1 MKTAILIV
9 DDEKAQRAV
18 LSGDLKSRGFNIFE
32 AESVVKAIEIIS
44 ENTIDVVLS
53 DLKMPNQT
61 GIDLVK
67 KLKKIN
73 PDITVVIMTAYA
85 SVETAVTAMKEG
97 AYDFITKPY
106 HLDEIEII
114 IKRIIEKNNLTS
126 ELKILK
132 EQLASQNRLEGISTN
147 SYKMQ
152 QVLDIASRVSS
163 SKASVLLNGES
174 GTGKEVLARAIHYAS
189 KRKEKLFVA
198 VNCAAL
204 NENLLESELFGHE
217 KGSFT
222 GAEKQHKGRFE
233 LANEGTIFLDEI
245 GDLPL
250 PTQIKLLRVIQ
261 EGQIERVGGN
271 TTLDVDVRIIAATN
285 KNIPELI
292 NEGKFRE
299 DLYYRLNVVNINLP
313 PLRER
318 KEDIPLLIDVFLK
331 KYFNETNKNKIEFS
345 KEALD
350 ILMKY
355 NYPGNIR
362 ELENI
367 IYRSIVLT
375 RNEVITSDDLPI
387 GVKNPN
393 LELKNCYE
401 EGATLQEKVESLE
414 KRLINEALH
423 QTKGNQS
430 AAANLLGISERNM
443 RYKLEKW
450 GFKKH

>member
-32 AESVVKAIEIIS
+32 AESVEKAIELIS

-152 QVLDIASRVSS
+152 QILDIASRVSS
-163 SKASVLLNGES
+163 SKASVLINGES

-350 ILMKY
+350 IIMKY